1 VTDESKR
8 LDKGSA
14 ARLLS
19 DWRAAERD
27 AVAARASAEVAS
39 LAADAA
45 QTADRAAQETA
56 EAARLAL
63 DAASRAERAATA
75 TADAARIVASTM
87 AAKKVASDDAVTEA
101 DAVEAE
107 ARDAFH
113 EAQDAGFPPASK
125 QTPNQ
130 DS

>member
-1 VTDESKR
+1 MADESNR

-27 AVAARASAEVAS
+27 SVAARASAEVAS
-39 LAADAA
+39 LAAAAA
-45 QTADRAAQETA
+45 QTAEQAALETA

-63 DAASRAERAATA
+63 DAATRAEQAARA
-75 TADAARIVASTM
+75 TADAARIVSSTT
-87 AAKKVASDDAVTEA
+87 AAEKVASDEAVTQA
-101 DAVEAE
+101 DAAEAE

-113 EAQDAGFPPASK
+113 TAQDAGFPAATTE
-125 QTPNQ
+125 TPKRG
-130 DS
+130 S